1 MARIF
6 SHQRK
11 LRSMNS
17 VEVNPYFKT
26 MYCFCA
32 IFCIQRLV
40 CASILPFLPNFDRHQ
55 HVPYFVRWCRHSR
68 SYDFY
73 GLILVVP
80 ALKVTIWKMVPV
92 RLTYNNYDK
101 RNTCVGNKEKFED
114 AKEISRSRKSKKDK
128 QCNDHRDTQCCLPD
142 LRIPTTSLVSSTRL
156 NQNNIMIFTCTFG
169 R

>member
-1 MARIF
+1 MTRII

-40 CASILPFLPNFDRHQ
+40 GASILPFLPNFDRHQ
-55 HVPYFVRWCRHSR
+55 HVPYFVSWCRHSR

-73 GLILVVP
+73 ELILEVP

-114 AKEISRSRKSKKDK
+114 AKEISRSVNQRRTDNAMTTGTNRVV
-128 QCNDHRDTQCCLPD
+128 CPIYGFWLP
-142 LRIPTTSLVSSTRL
+142 LWYLQLFLIRIT
-156 NQNNIMIFTCTFG
+156 
-169 R
+169 